1 MEKKKIKILED
12 LCIDVNETNTEI
24 LFKEGDIIENYS
36 IMTIKKTGEKNYI
49 VNGYVIP
56 SDVVE
61 EIENDR

>member
-1 MEKKKIKILED
+1 MEKKKIKILD
-12 LCIDVNETNTEI
+12 DAIDDETGKFI
-24 LFKEGDIIENYS
+24 FGKGDVIENYS